1 MTKCYWNL
9 IKYIRVQSM
18 CKFEDDWRIFSSS
31 YGQEVMF
38 FWITAILQFDG
49 GHISF
54 IGLKDNYDIGW
65 LEIDQVY

>member
-1 MTKCYWNL
+1 MN
-9 IKYIRVQSM
+9 
-18 CKFEDDWRIFSSS
+18 FSSS

-54 IGLKDNYDIGW
+54 IGLGDNYDKGW